1 MNDADTS
8 TAAEEAL
15 DLTIETADLDDDVS
29 VKTGGSRN
37 VAAGIMSSRVV
48 GLVREILIGA
58 TLGRSI
64 TADAFRASMR
74 IPNMIQNLLGEGA
87 ISASFVPVFAGLVE
101 EDKKEESQRLAGSIL
116 GHLMALVG
124 ILVALAILLAR
135 PLVWLST
142 LGRWSGDRYEFAIE
156 LTRITAAGAGILVL
170 AALCL
175 GILNSHR
182 QYFLPYAAAAL
193 WSGAQIV
200 VLLGIIIFPGE
211 VGLGEI
217 SQSARRWL
225 AAATVVGAALQ
236 LAIQLPAV
244 RKLVAEFKPSLTRD
258 DNVKEVLRRFVPA
271 LTARGVVQLSSFL
284 DLALASFLAVGA
296 LATLG
301 MVAPLYL
308 ISIGVFGFSVATAEL
323 TEISRSEGNDRA
335 IARRIRIG
343 VRKVLLPT
351 GLVAPILIVGAPM
364 VVDGLYGWLSRLISI
379 GSLTNGGLT
388 VTALTL
394 SAFALGL
401 PAAMQARVTQNAL
414 FAMGD
419 VKGPAR
425 ISLLR
430 LGIVA
435 VVGFVLIIQLDH
447 LAVRADEL
455 PAGTVA
461 ETTAIAGITVDAG
474 RFDLTELDGFPH
486 TPLWEP
492 LPSSVRETGARN
504 AGYVPLGPVG
514 LGLAS
519 AVASWTEFVLLRRRL
534 KRGTEASIE
543 SGIVI
548 SVAAGAAV
556 VGLMALIVR
565 LYLSGLPS
573 PLPMLILGPLALA
586 AYIATLTFCGLGPYS
601 RAPLASNE

>member
-1 MNDADTS
+1 M
-8 TAAEEAL
+8 
-15 DLTIETADLDDDVS
+15 
-29 VKTGGSRN
+29 
-37 VAAGIMSSRVV
+37 AAGIMSSRVV
-48 GLVREILIGA
+48 GLLREILLGA
-58 TLGRSI
+58 ILGRSV
-64 TADAFRASMR
+64 TADAFRAAMR

-101 EDKKEESQRLAGSIL
+101 DEKKEESQRLAGSIL

-124 ILVALAILLAR
+124 LLVALAILLAR
-135 PLVWLST
+135 PLVWLFT
-142 LGRWSGDRYEFAIE
+142 LGRWSGLRYEWAIE
-156 LTRITAAGAGILVL
+156 LTRITAAGAGLLVL
-170 AALCL
+170 VALCL

-193 WSGAQIV
+193 WSAAQIV
-200 VLLGIIIFPGE
+200 VLLGIIVFPGE
-211 VGLGEI
+211 SGLTEI
-217 SQSARRWL
+217 SPSARRWL
-225 AAATVVGAALQ
+225 AGATVVGAALQ
-236 LAIQLPAV
+236 LGIQLPAV
-244 RKLVAEFKPSLTRD
+244 RRLVRQFRPSLARDENVAEVFK
-258 DNVKEVLRRFVPA
+258 RFVPA

-323 TEISRSEGNDRA
+323 TEISRSDGNDSA

-343 VRKVLLPT
+343 VRRVLLPT
-351 GLVAPILIVGAPM
+351 GLVAPILIIGAPI
-364 VVDGLYGWLSRLISI
+364 VVDGLYGWLSRLVSFE
-379 GSLTNGGLT
+379 SLTDGGLT

-414 FAMGD
+414 FAIGD

-425 ISLLR
+425 ISLVR

-447 LAVRADEL
+447 LAVRAE
-455 PAGTVA
+455 TSTA
-461 ETTAIAGITVDAG
+461 EIAPETATIDGITVEAG

-486 TPLWEP
+486 SPAWEP
-492 LPSSVRETGARN
+492 LPSDVREEGARS

-519 AVASWTEFVLLRRRL
+519 AIASWTEFMLLRRRL
-534 KRGTEASIE
+534 KRATDASIE

-556 VGLMALIVR
+556 VGLVTLIVR
-565 LYLSGLPS
+565 LYLSDLPS
-573 PLPMLILGPLALA
+573 PLPLILLGPLALT
-586 AYIATLTFCGLGPYS
+586 AYMATLTFCGLGPYTT
-601 RAPLASNE
+601 ASARP